1 MNNVNKIVVENIKC
15 KNNINP
21 RKVIINF
28 FICVYSI
35 LFKGRV
41 SPIFSIKEY
50 LKIEINKI
58 LSQQG
63 LRSVTQ
69 SSKFG
74 IVAHQNPGYHKQTV
88 SFH

>member
-1 MNNVNKIVVENIKC
+1 MNYVNKTVAENIKC

-41 SPIFSIKEY
+41 SPLFSIKEY

-58 LSQQG
+58 LSQQC
-63 LRSVTQ
+63 LLSVTQ
-69 SSKFG
+69 SSRFG
-74 IVAHQNPGYHKQTV
+74 IVAHQNPGYH
-88 SFH
+88 